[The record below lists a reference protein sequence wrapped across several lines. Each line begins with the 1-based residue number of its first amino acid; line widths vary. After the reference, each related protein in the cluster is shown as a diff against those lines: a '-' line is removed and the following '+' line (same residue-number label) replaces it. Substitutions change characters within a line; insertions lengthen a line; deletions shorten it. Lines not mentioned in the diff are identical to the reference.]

1 MEVKLSHRRPSLAFP
16 NQATIFPSHSFY
28 FKRHF
33 GGPSKKWR
41 LQIQEESNGQNPSK
55 NLLIHVVKEGENL
68 TSISKQYGVSVNSII
83 EENTSIVDVDLVFQ
97 GQQLKIPSSAAEE
110 IRATEKNKLSIFYL
124 RETHRR
130 SLKIFNRLLDKKYF
144 TMQIARSLPHAKPTT
159 GYFLV
164 LVPLLAFCIR
174 CMIGAFRTRVAGDS
188 RHQAVNESKGHHR
201 GSKSMRWKSALSDIT
216 EADIPEHESRLDSND
231 SSEDQA
237 QTSFE
242 DTSLAYSKLE
252 HDYEKFLSECGLSKW
267 GYWRGGS
274 PE

>member
-1 MEVKLSHRRPSLAFP
+1 METSNTGRVKRSKPFKELADSCG
-16 NQATIFPSHSFY
+16 Q
-28 FKRHF
+28 RLF
-33 GGPSKKWR
+33 GGR
-41 LQIQEESNGQNPSK
+41 
-55 NLLIHVVKEGENL
+55 GENL

-110 IRATEKNKLSIFYL
+110 IRAAFPFHY
-124 RETHRR
+124 
-130 SLKIFNRLLDKKYF
+130 
-144 TMQIARSLPHAKPTT
+144 QAKPTT